1 MQSFLERYDELTEI
15 ELVDSLMGNGKTTAT
30 LRYIEGLALSNRR
43 HRWIFCSEYLSE
55 LEKRTAENDCAA
67 HLWRIPVE
75 HGDATKTE
83 SLIEILK
90 EPDTQL
96 VAVTHALLL
105 KASENDYV
113 NHLLKEKGY
122 SLFLDETIELI
133 NPYNGIKFSD
143 FLLHKK
149 DNRLTVDEGN
159 YGLVQWID
167 DSVDE
172 IGEEFTFTRLRNDC
186 SKKRVYASIT
196 AGKSVNDSVALV
208 TLQDEILFYQ
218 FDRVILSTYQFA
230 DTLMAAYFEI
240 KNISWVACK
249 DIQPYKATTKKV
261 IADLIT
267 MISKHDKKFDKVALS
282 SSWWDDKK
290 RTKEDYKLLNNTIR
304 NIGDNH
310 GCKDNAWKLGYT
322 VPKDSLAVQR
332 EPKGIHPVGY
342 PHSKCLVDVDGN
354 PTDEIDK
361 HNNCYI
367 PTNARASNDYASKDV
382 MVHAY
387 NRYPLLQVTRYLDAY
402 NVRYSAERFAL
413 NELLQWVWR
422 SAIRDGKPIHL
433 AILSKRMRDLFVCWL
448 KA

>member
-1 MQSFLERYDELTEI
+1 MQEI

-30 LRYIEGLALSNRR
+30 LRYIESLALSSSRQ
-43 HRWIFCSEYLSE
+43 RWVFCSEYLSE
-55 LEKRTAENDCAA
+55 IEKRTSENPDAK
-67 HLWRIPVE
+67 HLWRIPSE

-96 VAVTHALLL
+96 IAITHALLL

-113 NHLLKEKGY
+113 NALFKDKGY

-149 DNRLTVDEGN
+149 DGRLTVDESKH
-159 YGLVQWID
+159 GLVQWID
-167 DSVDE
+167 NTVDE
-172 IGEEFTFTRLRNDC
+172 IGEEFTFTKLRND
-186 SKKRVYASIT
+186 SNKGRVYASVT
-196 AGKSVNDSVALV
+196 AGKSVNDSVSLV
-208 TLQDEILFYQ
+208 TLQDDVLFYQ
-218 FDRVILSTYQFA
+218 FDRVILSTYQFD
-230 DTLMAAYFEI
+230 DTLMAAYCDI
-240 KNISWVACK
+240 KGIKWSVCQHIK
-249 DIQPYKATTKKV
+249 LYKSTTKKT

-267 MISKHDKKFDKVALS
+267 TISKHDKKFDKVALS

-290 RTKEDYKLLNNTIR
+290 RSKDDYKLINNIIR

-367 PTNARASNDYASKDV
+367 PTNARASNDYANKDV

-387 NRYPLLQVTRYLDAY
+387 NRYPLLQVTRYLDSY
-402 NVRYSAERFAL
+402 NVRYSADRFAL

-422 SAIRDGKPIHL
+422 SAIRNGQPIHL
-433 AILSKRMRDLFVCWL
+433 AILSGRMRDLFKRWL
-448 KA
+448 IA